1 VNSVD
6 YFVLIFSFLSA
17 LGTLILFLELQS
29 VKMELESLNWR
40 YAFGYTPKTPEASVA
55 EHVGETPDYRTPE
68 ESEIPAD
75 LSDTAEVLTDAEI
88 ARIEREDAFDK
99 RIAQIKEELALRG
112 DPMTRRGT
120 EAPILHPH
128 VHNLPHTA
136 IAEFSDELPDVEIT
150 Y

>member
-1 VNSVD
+1 VETVD

-17 LGTLILFLELQS
+17 LGTLILFIEVQS
-29 VKMELESLNWR
+29 VKMELESLNWK
-40 YAFGYTPKTPEASVA
+40 YAFGYTPKTPDKPE
-55 EHVGETPDYRTPE
+55 ETPE
-68 ESEIPAD
+68 ESAD
-75 LSDTAEVLTDAEI
+75 LSDSAEVLTATEI
-88 ARIEREDAFDK
+88 ARIEREDAFDR

-112 DPMTRRGT
+112 EPVTRRGT

-136 IAEFSDELPDVEIT
+136 IPEFSDELPDVEIT

>member
-1 VNSVD
+1 VEYILLGLSTVSACIA
-6 YFVLIFSFLSA
+6 LI
-17 LGTLILFLELQS
+17 TLLELQS
-29 VKMELESLNWR
+29 VKNELESLNWK
-40 YAFGYTPKTPEASVA
+40 YAFGTADKSVGLR
-55 EHVGETPDYRTPE
+55 VGTPE
-68 ESEIPAD
+68 ESQEPAD
-75 LSDTAEVLTDAEI
+75 LSDSAEVLTDAEM
-88 ARIEREDAFDK
+88 ARIEREDAFDR

-136 IAEFSDELPDVEIT
+136 IPEFSDELPDVEIT

>member
-1 VNSVD
+1 VEYILLGLSTVSACIA
-6 YFVLIFSFLSA
+6 LI
-17 LGTLILFLELQS
+17 TLLELHS
-29 VKMELESLNWR
+29 VQNELESLNWK
-40 YAFGYTPKTPEASVA
+40 YAFQTADKSVGLR
-55 EHVGETPDYRTPE
+55 VGTPE

-75 LSDTAEVLTDAEI
+75 LSDSAEVLTDAEI
-88 ARIEREDAFDK
+88 ARIEREDAFDR

-136 IAEFSDELPDVEIT
+136 IPEFSDELPDVEIT

>member
-1 VNSVD
+1 MNSVD

-17 LGTLILFLELQS
+17 LGTLVLFLELQS
-29 VKMELESLNWR
+29 VKQELESLNWK
-40 YAFGYTPKTPEASVA
+40 YAFGYTPKTPDKPE
-55 EHVGETPDYRTPE
+55 ETPE
-68 ESEIPAD
+68 EPENPAD
-75 LSDTAEVLTDAEI
+75 LSDSAEMLTDAEI

-99 RIAQIKEELALRG
+99 RIAEIKEELALRS

-120 EAPILHPH
+120 EAVILHPH

-136 IAEFSDELPDVEIT
+136 IPEFSDELPDVEIT

>member
-1 VNSVD
+1 VEFILLGLSTLSVC
-6 YFVLIFSFLSA
+6 FTIFTF
-17 LGTLILFLELQS
+17 IELQS
-29 VKMELESLNWR
+29 VKEELESLNWK
-40 YAFGYTPKTPEASVA
+40 YAFQTPDKSEPISEETPK
-55 EHVGETPDYRTPE
+55 
-68 ESEIPAD
+68 ESEIPTD
-75 LSDTAEVLTDAEI
+75 LSDSAEVLTDAEI

-136 IAEFSDELPDVEIT
+136 IPEFSDELPDVEIT